1 MERIECGE
9 VYAYKKNV
17 YYVKLTKS
25 AKCEGCKACGF
36 GRKNHVILPARS
48 QVDCNVGDT
57 VFVAMPERDIKG
69 SYVYLYL
76 IPLLLMFVGLL
87 IPYAHGELWM
97 LCGGGIGLAAGIVAI
112 YLFERLFRKR
122 EKYLPTIL
130 HAVPV
135 GQSATENTQNTSE
148 KTIKE

>member
-9 VYAYKKNV
+9 VYAHKKSV

-36 GRKNHVILPARS
+36 GRKNHIVLPAHS
-48 QVDCNVGDT
+48 QVDCCVGDT

-69 SYVYLYL
+69 SYVFLYL
-76 IPLLLMFVGLL
+76 IPLLFVFVGLL
-87 IPYAHGELWM
+87 IPYGHGELWM
-97 LCGGGIGLAAGIVAI
+97 LCGGGIGLAAGVATA
-112 YLFERLFRKR
+112 YLAERLFRKR
-122 EKYLPTIL
+122 GKYLPTIL
-130 HAVPV
+130 QVLPAAQPV
-135 GQSATENTQNTSE
+135 TENTQNTSE